1 MDETVS
7 SVDKSAIR
15 DSRVASLF
23 IGVEAAVVLVII
35 SVTDRSSSGFGFK
48 DVGQSAFVLNGGLFV
63 PLLKIP

>member
-1 MDETVS
+1 MDETVLS
-7 SVDKSAIR
+7 ADESAIR
-15 DSRVASLF
+15 PSALLI

-63 PLLKIP
+63 PLLKFP